1 MIIPVEILSNHES
14 NLYQDYKCISQ
25 GTLSRPVEI
34 IVKSNSEEKSKIKKW
49 VGQLNKQNLFV
60 YFLLMIFLVGCS
72 SNAQGTG
79 TLNDKNLKLQDHPKG
94 TYPRYYDA
102 VSKEEAKKALPFTIK
117 LPDKFPFKVALST
130 FQISDWGEKRN
141 ILLDSVFYPKQEGKN
156 VYIAYHISNFLPNSE
171 KLETGEKVK
180 LEDGTKAYFSGS
192 ADLPILAWKE
202 SGLYHKIEYLKKEE
216 TESKKAKSDLL
227 KAASSI
233 YE

>member
-1 MIIPVEILSNHES
+1 MIIPVELLSNHES
-14 NLYQDYKCISQ
+14 NLYKYYKCISQ
-25 GTLSRPVEI
+25 GTLSRLVEI
-34 IVKSNSEEKSKIKKW
+34 IVKSISEDKTKIKKW
-49 VGQLNKQNLFV
+49 VGRLKNLFV

-141 ILLDSVFYPKQEGKN
+141 ILLDSVFYPKQGGKN
-156 VYIAYHISNFLPNSE
+156 VYIAYHISNFIPNSE
-171 KLETGEKVK
+171 KLEAGEKVK
-180 LEDGTKAYFSGS
+180 LKGGTKAYFSGN

-202 SGLYHKIEYLKKEE
+202 NGLFHKIEYLKKEE